1 MCFRDCISEYIMIN
15 INVNYKYL
23 GLVNTNT
30 LFFLHLIFYN
40 ESIILHLI
48 GSSQIEFSVRKS
60 SLFFWVFFFLVTW
73 PLKFPGQGLNLR
85 HSSNPSHCC
94 DNARFLIP
102 LATGELLVRN
112 SIILIC
118 PIYSP
123 ISSIN
128 HQSA

>member
-1 MCFRDCISEYIMIN
+1 MIN

-60 SLFFWVFFFLVTW
+60 SLFFWVFFFFGHMALEVPRPGIEPAPQQQPK
-73 PLKFPGQGLNLR
+73 PLL
-85 HSSNPSHCC
+85 
-94 DNARFLIP
+94 
-102 LATGELLVRN
+102 
-112 SIILIC
+112 
-118 PIYSP
+118 
-123 ISSIN
+123 
-128 HQSA
+128 